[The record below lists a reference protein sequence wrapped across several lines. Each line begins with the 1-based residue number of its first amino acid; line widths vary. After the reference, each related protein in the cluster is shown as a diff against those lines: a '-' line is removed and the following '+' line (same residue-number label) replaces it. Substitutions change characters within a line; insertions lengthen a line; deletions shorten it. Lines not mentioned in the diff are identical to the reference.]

1 MHPAPRLAPFVS
13 IAFVWLVLPSPTA
26 PGQDPA
32 PRRAEKP
39 AASDQ
44 PVDPTLAEM
53 LAAHNRYRASEKKPP
68 LKLEPRLIEAA
79 KAHARDM
86 AEHNKLAH
94 EGSDGSLPK
103 DRVRRL
109 GYHYEEIGENV
120 ASGQETVAGAM
131 RSWIESEP
139 HRENLLGDFTE
150 MGAGVAKG
158 SDGGNYW
165 CVDFGR
171 PMPPVDPKTSPGELI
186 EALNRA
192 RSAEHRKKLKPDP
205 RLAAVAD
212 RFARE
217 AAERRTLQVKDR
229 EGRTP
234 FQILETEGYRARRFG
249 TTISSGE
256 GDPQKVIARWLGDPR
271 ERSALLSS
279 FERVGVGV
287 ATDPDGIPYWIILL
301 AQGAGR

>member
-1 MHPAPRLAPFVS
+1 MRSAPRLDLVVS
-13 IAFVWLVLPSPTA
+13 IALAWLILLSPNV
-26 PGQDPA
+26 PGQAPDLRSPEKNVRADDPNDLTI
-32 PRRAEKP
+32 AE
-39 AASDQ
+39 
-44 PVDPTLAEM
+44 L

-79 KAHARDM
+79 RAHARDM

-94 EGSDGSLPK
+94 EGSDGSLPR
-103 DRVRRL
+103 DRVRRI
-109 GYHYEEIGENV
+109 GYSYQEIGENV
-120 ASGQETVAGAM
+120 ASGQATVSAVM

-139 HRENLLGDFTE
+139 HRENLLGDFTQ
-150 MGAGVAKG
+150 MGAAVAKG
-158 SDGGNYW
+158 SDGENYW

-186 EALNRA
+186 EALNQA
-192 RSAEHRKKLKPDP
+192 RSAEHRTKLKPDA
-205 RLAAVAD
+205 RLATVAD

-234 FQILETEGYRARRFG
+234 FQILEAEGYRARRFG

-256 GDPQKVIARWLGDPR
+256 GDPRKVVARWLGEPR
-271 ERSALLSS
+271 ERGALLSN

-301 AQGAGR
+301 AQGASR

>member
-1 MHPAPRLAPFVS
+1 MSPVLRLAPFKWLAV
-13 IAFVWLVLPSPTA
+13 VGLVLPGPA
-26 PGQDPA
+26 VPGQEPA
-32 PRRAEKP
+32 HGRPEKHVR
-39 AASDQ
+39 DDD
-44 PVDPTLAEM
+44 PVDPTITELLAS
-53 LAAHNRYRASEKKPP
+53 HNRYRDSEKKPP
-68 LKLEPRLIEAA
+68 LKLEPRLMEAA
-79 KAHARDM
+79 QAHAHDM

-109 GYHYEEIGENV
+109 GYVYQEVGENV
-120 ASGQETVAGAM
+120 ASGQATVAAAM

-150 MGAGVAKG
+150 MGAAVARG
-158 SDGGNYW
+158 SDGENYW

-186 EALNRA
+186 EVLNQA
-192 RSAEHRKKLKPDP
+192 RSAEHRKKLRPDT

-217 AAERRTLQVKDR
+217 AAEHRTLQVKDR
-229 EGRTP
+229 EGKTP

-256 GDPQKVIARWLGDPR
+256 GDPRKVVARWLGDPR
-271 ERSALLSS
+271 ERGALLSN

-301 AQGAGR
+301 TQGVGR